1 MNIVLT
7 NTLTKKK
14 ELFTPLVEKQL
25 TLYVC
30 GVTPYDHA
38 HIGHGRCY
46 VQFDFLVRFFRFLGY
61 HVTYVR
67 NFTDIDDK
75 ILKKAETQN
84 EPDFTKISQQYITSF
99 HNDIQKLNCASPS
112 VEPLVTT
119 HIKQIITFIEKLIA
133 QKNAYVIGHDV
144 YFDITSFTGY
154 GKLSGRKIEDLLS
167 GARVEVDADKKN
179 PGDFA
184 LWKGNDQGE
193 FWQSPWGH
201 GRPGWHIECS
211 AMAEEYLGKTIDIHA
226 GGMDLIFPHHEN
238 EIAQSESLHHQS
250 FARYW
255 LHNAFVNI
263 DKEKMSKSLGNVVA
277 LHKIFEQIDPMVLRY
292 FFLQHH
298 YRTPIDFSFDAL
310 QGIETVYKKLVAHF
324 GPLTTPPNYNA
335 AELITTHPII
345 KEMIEALCDDLNSPK
360 MFGILF
366 QHFATIKESPELSQ
380 AVRSILQD
388 VMGLTLAPLTEKI
401 VTITPEIESL
411 ITQREQARINKDWA
425 LADKIRDQLTQK
437 GYVVIDKK
445 LAK

>member
-30 GVTPYDHA
+30 GITPYDHA

-46 VQFDFLVRFFRFLGY
+46 VQFDFLVRLFRFLGY
-61 HVTYVR
+61 HVTYAR

-75 ILKKAETQN
+75 ILKKAETQS
-84 EPDFTKISQQYITSF
+84 EPDFTKISQRYITSF
-99 HNDIQKLNCASPS
+99 HNDIQKLNCVSPS

-119 HIKQIITFIEKLIA
+119 HIKQIITFIEQLIA
-133 QKNAYVIGHDV
+133 QKNAYVMGHDV
-144 YFDITSFTGY
+144 YFDITSFADY

-167 GARVEVDADKKN
+167 GARIEIDADKKN

-277 LHKIFEQIDPMVLRY
+277 LHNIFEQIDPMVLRY

-310 QGIETVYKKLVAHF
+310 QGIQTVYKKLVAHF

-335 AELITTHPII
+335 AELIATHPII

-366 QHFATIKESPELSQ
+366 QHFATIKESRELSQ
-380 AVRSILQD
+380 AVRCILQD
-388 VMGLTLAPLTEKI
+388 VMGLTLAPLAEEI

-411 ITQREQARINKDWA
+411 IAQREQARINKDWA
-425 LADKIRDQLTQK
+425 LADKLRDQLTQK
-437 GYVVIDKK
+437 GYVVNDKK

>member
-30 GVTPYDHA
+30 GITPYDHA

-46 VQFDFLVRFFRFLGY
+46 VQFDFLVRLFRFLGY
-61 HVTYVR
+61 HVTYAR

-75 ILKKAETQN
+75 ILKKAESQN
-84 EPDFTKISQQYITSF
+84 EPDFTKISQLYISSF
-99 HNDIQKLNCASPS
+99 HNDMQKLNCVNPS

-119 HIKQIITFIEKLIA
+119 HIKQIITFIEQLIT
-133 QKNAYVIGHDV
+133 QKNAYIVGHDV
-144 YFDITSFTGY
+144 YFDITSFADY

-167 GARVEVDADKKN
+167 GARIEVDTEKKK

-184 LWKGNDQGE
+184 LWKGTAQQE
-193 FWQSPWGH
+193 FWQSPWGY

-211 AMAEEYLGKTIDIHA
+211 AMAEKYLGKTIDIHA
-226 GGMDLIFPHHEN
+226 GGMDLVFPHHEN
-238 EIAQSESLHHQS
+238 EIAQSESLHHQP

-277 LHKIFEQIDPMVLRY
+277 LDKIFEQIDPMILRY

-310 QGIETVYKKLVAHF
+310 QGIQTVYKKLVAHF
-324 GPLTTPPNYNA
+324 GHLSTPLNYQA
-335 AELITTHPII
+335 SELIASHPII

-366 QHFATIKESPELSQ
+366 QHFATIKESLELSR
-380 AVRSILQD
+380 AVRSILQNI
-388 VMGLTLAPLTEKI
+388 MGLTLAPLAEEI
-401 VTITPEIESL
+401 VAITPEIESL
-411 ITQREQARINKDWA
+411 IAQREQARINKDWA
-425 LADKIRDQLTQK
+425 LADKLRDQLTQK
-437 GYVVIDKK
+437 GYVVNDKK

>member
-7 NTLTKKK
+7 NTLDKKK
-14 ELFTPLVEKQL
+14 ELFKPLIEKKL
-25 TLYVC
+25 SLYVC

-46 VQFDFLVRFFRFLGY
+46 VQFDFLVRLFRFLDY
-61 HVTYVR
+61 QVTYAR

-75 ILKKAETQN
+75 ILKRAAAEN
-84 EPDFTKISQQYITSF
+84 EPDFSKISQKYIDSF
-99 HNDIQKLNCASPS
+99 HADMQKLNCVSPS

-119 HIKQIITFIEKLIA
+119 HIQHIIKFIEQLIA
-133 QKNAYVIGHDV
+133 QNNAYVAGLDV
-144 YFDITSFTGY
+144 YFDITSFVGY
-154 GKLSGRKIEDLLS
+154 GKLSGRNIDDLLS
-167 GARVEVDADKKN
+167 GARVEVDERKKN

-184 LWKGNDQGE
+184 LWKGNDQGQ
-193 FWQSPWGH
+193 FWPSPWGH

-211 AMAEEYLGKTIDIHA
+211 AMAQEYLGKTIDIHA

-238 EIAQSESLHHQS
+238 EIAQSEGLHHQP

-298 YRTPIDFSFDAL
+298 YRTPIDFSFDSL
-310 QGIETVYKKLVAHF
+310 QGIQTAYKKLVAHF
-324 GPLTTPPNYNA
+324 APIAMPSNYTVEQLVANN
-335 AELITTHPII
+335 PII
-345 KEMIEALCDDLNSPK
+345 KEMVEALCDDLNSTK

-366 QHFATIKESPELSQ
+366 QHFATIKESVELSQ
-380 AVRSILQD
+380 AVRVILQD
-388 VMGLTLAPLTEKI
+388 VLGFTLQPLAEET

-411 ITQREQARINKDWA
+411 IARREQARAAKDWA
-425 LADKIRDQLTQK
+425 QADQIRDELAQK
-437 GYVVIDKK
+437 GYSVHDKK
-445 LAK
+445 FTK